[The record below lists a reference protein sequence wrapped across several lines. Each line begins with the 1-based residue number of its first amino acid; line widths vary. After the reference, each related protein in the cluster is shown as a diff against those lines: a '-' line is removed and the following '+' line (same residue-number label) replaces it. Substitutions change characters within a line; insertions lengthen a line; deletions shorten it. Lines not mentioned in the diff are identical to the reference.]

1 MSFNEDLFEFDEEE
15 LSNPTQI
22 KVIGVGGGGNNAI
35 SRMKELGIRGV
46 EFLAVNTDA
55 QDLQNAACDQRIQI
69 GEKITNGLGSGAQP
83 KIGLKSAQESRD
95 KIKEA
100 MEGSDLLFVTAGM
113 GGGTGTGASPVIAD
127 LAKELDILTV
137 GVVTRPFAFE
147 GQKRQK
153 KAEAGIRSLR
163 EVVDTLIIIP
173 NQRIFDVIGED
184 DVPFEEAFKMADEV
198 LFHGVHGISEVIIE
212 DGMMN
217 LDFADV
223 RTVMAE
229 QGDALMGIGEASGE
243 NAAVDAAE
251 RALDCPLLETNEI
264 TGAQGVLINISGG
277 SNLSTQAVRKVSE
290 MVNSRANEDAEVII
304 GTALKPELEDTIR
317 VTVIAT
323 GFPEQQ
329 QSTTSKQTDQ
339 SSTSKQTGANDNVI
353 DYGNINNN
361 KRLREEP
368 AHERKKRGGEV
379 EIVDSNPEPQVEE
392 ADEDPIEDDD
402 FDVPT
407 FIRVS

>member
-1 MSFNEDLFEFDEEE
+1 MSFNEDLFEFDNEE

-35 SRMKELGIRGV
+35 TRMKELGIRGV

-55 QDLQNAACDQRIQI
+55 QDLQNATCDQRIQI
-69 GEKITNGLGSGAQP
+69 GEKITGGLGSGAQP
-83 KIGLKSAQESRD
+83 KVGLKSAQESRD

-100 MEGSDLLFVTAGM
+100 LQDTDLLFVTAGR
-113 GGGTGTGASPVIAD
+113 GGGTGTGASPVIAE
-127 LAKELDILTV
+127 LAKELEILTV
-137 GVVTRPFAFE
+137 GVVTRPFDFE
-147 GQKRQK
+147 GKKRQK
-153 KAEAGIRSLR
+153 KAEAGIKSLR
-163 EVVDTLIIIP
+163 DVVDTLIIVP
-173 NQRIFDVIGED
+173 NERIFDVIGND
-184 DVPFEEAFKMADEV
+184 DVSIQEAFKKADQV
-198 LFHGVHGISEVIIE
+198 LFHGVHGISGVIME
-212 DGMMN
+212 DGLMT

-243 NAAVDAAE
+243 DAAIDAAE

-264 TGAQGVLINISGG
+264 TGARGLLINISGG
-277 SNLSTQAVRKVSE
+277 DNLPANALKQVSE
-290 MVNSRANEDAEVII
+290 LVNSRASEDAEVIV
-304 GTALKPELEDTIR
+304 GTATNSELGDTIR

-323 GFPEQQ
+323 GFP
-329 QSTTSKQTDQ
+329 QSQEATDAP
-339 SSTSKQTGANDNVI
+339 SASTSSSEPKQTGNDNVI

-361 KRLREEP
+361 KQLREQP
-368 AHERKKRGGEV
+368 ALDRKNNGGEV

-392 ADEDPIEDDD
+392 SQEDPVEDDD

>member
-1 MSFNEDLFEFDEEE
+1 MSFNEDLFEFDNEE

-35 SRMKELGIRGV
+35 TRMKELGIRGV

-55 QDLQNAACDQRIQI
+55 QDLQNATCDQRIQI
-69 GEKITNGLGSGAQP
+69 GEKITGGLGSGAQP
-83 KIGLKSAQESRD
+83 KVGLKSAQESRD

-100 MEGSDLLFVTAGM
+100 LQDTDLLFVTAGM

-137 GVVTRPFAFE
+137 GVVTRPFDFE
-147 GQKRQK
+147 GKKRQK
-153 KAEAGIRSLR
+153 KAQAGIKSLR
-163 EVVDTLIIIP
+163 EVVDTLIIVP
-173 NQRIFDVIGED
+173 NERIFDVIGDED
-184 DVPFEEAFKMADEV
+184 VSIQDAFKKADEV
-198 LFHGVHGISEVIIE
+198 LFHGVHGISGVIME
-212 DGMMN
+212 EGLMN

-243 NAAVDAAE
+243 DAAINAAE

-264 TGAQGVLINISGG
+264 TGARGLLINISGG
-277 SNLSTQAVRKVSE
+277 ENLPANALKQVSE
-290 MVNSRANEDAEVII
+290 LVNSRASEDAEVIV
-304 GTALKPELEDTIR
+304 GTATNSDLGDTIR

-323 GFPEQQ
+323 GFPKGQEA
-329 QSTTSKQTDQ
+329 TETPAASKSS
-339 SSTSKQTGANDNVI
+339 SSTQEGTKDNVI

-361 KRLREEP
+361 KQLREQP
-368 AHERKKRGGEV
+368 ALDRKNNGGEV
-379 EIVDSNPEPQVEE
+379 EIVDSNPEPQAEE
-392 ADEDPIEDDD
+392 TQEDPVEDDD